1 MLGRRKHQNSISNNS
16 ITETLYRY
24 CNLFCYSNAGSQTTA
39 ARITEAPEGMVG
51 EAAAKDVVKVPT
63 SNKERVRKHRE
74 RNKTKKQFSGIVR
87 VMTGEDTG
95 SGTYNKQSSTLVC
108 IDKYK
113 AQNWATWVTSSSD
126 DDEKMKVLKALSKNK
141 LAYTETSRGYVGVSP
156 PVLIANLFRELNV
169 MGGPSMEKAQWKKIQ
184 IRTGLGERRGGKA
197 YYYMFHWGN
206 RKNAEENNVPDW
218 KDEDKFFSTLVK
230 DMIDEFAFKITSRFL
245 SKSKS
250 PIDTKESFLEW
261 HSVLPGMVKTE
272 SAYNQAAH
280 TDFNGWGL
288 IIHMPLSREGM
299 MLRIWDTET
308 VSGSRVASGEYH
320 YIPFGCYFVIPSYV
334 KHSGVYGTKGNC
346 CFHMII
352 RRKAATWEKD
362 EIKPGQ
368 TKDEPENR
376 PNWKNVFNERR
387 NEGSKFCDSY
397 VEYMKQNLGGTF
409 SDTWLK

>member
-1 MLGRRKHQNSISNNS
+1 
-16 ITETLYRY
+16 
-24 CNLFCYSNAGSQTTA
+24 
-39 ARITEAPEGMVG
+39 
-51 EAAAKDVVKVPT
+51 
-63 SNKERVRKHRE
+63 
-74 RNKTKKQFSGIVR
+74 
-87 VMTGEDTG
+87 
-95 SGTYNKQSSTLVC
+95 
-108 IDKYK
+108 
-113 AQNWATWVTSSSD
+113 
-126 DDEKMKVLKALSKNK
+126 
-141 LAYTETSRGYVGVSP
+141 
-156 PVLIANLFRELNV
+156 
-169 MGGPSMEKAQWKKIQ
+169 MEKAQWKKIQ

-197 YYYMFHWGN
+197 HYYMFHWGN

-218 KDEDKFFSTLVK
+218 KDEDKIFSTLVK
-230 DMIDEFAFKITSRFL
+230 DMIDEFGFKITSRFL

-299 MLRIWDTET
+299 MLRTWDTET

-320 YIPFGCYFVIPSYV
+320 CIPFGCYFVIPSYV

-346 CFHMII
+346 RFHMII
-352 RRKAATWEKD
+352 RRKADTWEKD

-387 NEGSKFCDSY
+387 NGGSKFSDSY